1 MSGIMLCDDI
11 LEMIGEHHLLII
23 THKQKMSSVIDD
35 IESGGESMFYHNPRG
50 PTVWAF
56 YQNPHDL
63 KNLRVSGDAEEASS
77 MVNLIVGGWISD
89 DLRMHDEFNWT
100 TDFDQLKLLRQ
111 IPPHQIEC
119 ATYYQ
124 HSVYK
129 HSHGGDFI
137 GSVLELM
144 RPPLDLVLSQGT
156 HVRAVD
162 GVAVT
167 ADVESKCT
175 FEARRR
181 HDKGV
186 AGDLQD

>member
-1 MSGIMLCDDI
+1 MLCDDI

-23 THKQKMSSVIDD
+23 THKQEMASVLDD
-35 IESGGESMFYHNPRG
+35 IESGGKSMFYHHPRG

-63 KNLRVSGDAEEASS
+63 NTLWVVGDMEESSS
-77 MVNLIVGGWISD
+77 MVNLIVGGWITD

-100 TDFDQLKLLRQ
+100 IDFDQLK
-111 IPPHQIEC
+111 PPHQIDC

-144 RPPLDLVLSQGT
+144 RPMNV
-156 HVRAVD
+156 
-162 GVAVT
+162 
-167 ADVESKCT
+167 
-175 FEARRR
+175 
-181 HDKGV
+181 
-186 AGDLQD
+186 